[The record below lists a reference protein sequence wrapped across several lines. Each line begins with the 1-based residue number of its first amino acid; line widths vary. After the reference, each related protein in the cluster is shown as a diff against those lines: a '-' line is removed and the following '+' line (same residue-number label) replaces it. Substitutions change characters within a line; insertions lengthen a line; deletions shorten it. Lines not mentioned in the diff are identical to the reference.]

1 MNRPD
6 LSRRTLLTGAAAT
19 AATVIGFN
27 TTTRTWATTNTTP
40 APPGCIAPIPPIQG
54 TLTTSTPARTA
65 HAQDFGRLTTTTPY
79 AVLNPAG
86 APDIATIINYARRNN
101 LKVAMNGQ
109 SGTGTD
115 LESHSNYGQAGVAG
129 GISINA
135 RALNRIHTITPT
147 NATVDAG
154 VTWAQLTEAALTQNL
169 TPPCLTDYLHLSIGG
184 TISVGGIGST
194 VHKHGLQADTVESIE
209 IVTGTGRIL
218 TASPTRNPDLFHTAL
233 AGAGQVGIITRATL
247 KLIPAPQNARVFT
260 LTYNDQNTFLTDQ
273 QTLLTD
279 GRFPSQVGE
288 ILIQPNGQP
297 PRYKIEAVAHYN
309 GPTPPNPTPLLTG
322 LNPTTTDITDQTY
335 RQYTYRAD
343 TFADTIKNLGYWN
356 APKPWLSLFLP
367 ASTTPTFLNQAL
379 PHITPD
385 DIGAGLLLCYP
396 FPTNKLTHP
405 LAITP
410 NEPTTYL
417 FDFLAFPHPNT
428 NPTPALT
435 RNRTLYNLA
444 TQLGAKRYL
453 VGAIPNMTPTDWQH
467 HYGPH
472 YTTLTNAKNTYDPTH
487 TLTPGQNIFP

>member
-1 MNRPD
+1 MNRTG
-6 LSRRTLLTGAAAT
+6 LSRRLLLTGA

-27 TTTRTWATTNTTP
+27 TTTRTWATANDPTAGRISP
-40 APPGCIAPIPPIQG
+40 VPPLQG
-54 TLTTSTPARTA
+54 TLTTSSSTRTA
-65 HAQDFGRLTTTTPY
+65 FAQDFGRLTTTTPY
-79 AVLNPAG
+79 AVLNPAS
-86 APDIATIINYARRNN
+86 AQDIAAVISFARRNR

-135 RALNRIHTITPT
+135 RSLNRIHAITST

-154 VTWAQLTEAALTQNL
+154 VTWAQLTEAALAQNL

-194 VHKHGLQADTVESIE
+194 VHKYGLQADTVESIE
-209 IVTGTGRIL
+209 IVTGTGRVL
-218 TASPTRNPDLFHTAL
+218 TASATRNADLFHAAL
-233 AGAGQVGIITRATL
+233 AGAGQVGIITRATV
-247 KLIPAPQNARVFT
+247 KLVPAPARALVFT
-260 LTYNDQNTFLTDQ
+260 LIYDDLATFLADQ
-273 QTLLTD
+273 QTLLAD

-288 ILIQPNGQP
+288 VLIQPVGQA

-309 GPTPPNPTPLLTG
+309 TTPPSTAALLTG
-322 LNPTTTDITDQTY
+322 LTPTSTDIADQTY
-335 RQYTYRAD
+335 REYTYRAD
-343 TFADTIKNLGYWN
+343 VFADTIKDLGYWN

-367 ASTTPTFLNQAL
+367 ASAIHTFLTEAL
-379 PHITPD
+379 PQITPD

-396 FPTNKLTHP
+396 FHTGKLTHP

-410 NEPTTYL
+410 SEPVAFL
-417 FDFLAFPHPNT
+417 FDFLAFPHPAT
-428 NPTPALT
+428 NPAPALV
-435 RNRTLYNLA
+435 RNRALYNRA

-453 VGAIPNMTPTDWQH
+453 VGAIPNMTPADWRN
-467 HYGPH
+467 HYGSRWG
-472 YTTLTNAKNTYDPTH
+472 TLAAAKDTYDPTH

>member
-1 MNRPD
+1 MNPTTT
-6 LSRRTLLTGAAAT
+6 RRTLLTAA

-27 TTTRTWATTNTTP
+27 TATRTWATTDTP
-40 APPGCIAPIPPIQG
+40 APPRHLAPLPPLQG
-54 TLTTSTPARTA
+54 TLTTNPATTTTYA
-65 HAQDFGRLTTTTPY
+65 HDFGRLTTNPPY

-86 APDIATIINYARRNN
+86 PHDIAAIINYARRNN

-109 SGTGTD
+109 SGTGND

-129 GISINA
+129 GIAINA

-154 VTWAQLTEAALTQNL
+154 VTWAQLTDAALTHNL

-184 TISVGGIGST
+184 TISIGGIGST
-194 VHKHGLQADTVESIE
+194 VHKHGLQADTVEAIE

-218 TASPTRNPDLFHTAL
+218 TATPTRNPDLFHTAL

-247 KLIPAPQNARVFT
+247 KLVPAPTRALVLT
-260 LTYNDQNTFLTDQ
+260 LTYTDQHTFLTDQ
-273 QTLLTD
+273 QTILND
-279 GRFPSQVGE
+279 GRFPSQIGE

-297 PRYKIEAVAHYN
+297 PTYKIEAVAHYTT
-309 GPTPPNPTPLLTG
+309 TPPNPTTLLTG
-322 LNPTTTDITDQTY
+322 LNPTTTQTTDTTY
-335 RQYTYRAD
+335 RDYTYRAD

-356 APKPWLSLFLP
+356 SPKPWLSLFLP
-367 ASTTPTFLNQAL
+367 ATTTPTFLNEAL
-379 PHITPD
+379 PQLTPD
-385 DIGAGLLLCYP
+385 DIGPGLLLCYP
-396 FPTNKLTHP
+396 FPTNKITHP

-417 FDFLAFPHPNT
+417 FDLLAFPHPTT
-428 NPTPALT
+428 NPQPALT
-435 RNRTLYNLA
+435 RNRNLYNRA

-453 VGAIPNMTPTDWQH
+453 VGAIPHMTPTDWQH

-487 TLTPGQNIFP
+487 TLTPGHNIFP

>member
-1 MNRPD
+1 MNHRPTPT
-6 LSRRTLLTGAAAT
+6 RRTILTGAT
-19 AATVIGFN
+19 ATVIGFN
-27 TTTRTWATTNTTP
+27 TTTRTWATTTDTP
-40 APPGCIAPIPPIQG
+40 TPGRITPLPPIQG
-54 TLTTSTPARTA
+54 TLTTDTTTRDTHA
-65 HAQDFGRLTTTTPY
+65 HDFGRLTTTTPY
-79 AVLNPAG
+79 AVLTPTGPA
-86 APDIATIINYARRNN
+86 DIATIINYARRNN

-109 SGTGTD
+109 SGTGTE

-135 RALNRIHTITPT
+135 RALNRIHAITPT

-154 VTWAQLTEAALTQNL
+154 VTWAQLTDATLTHNL

-218 TASPTRNPDLFHTAL
+218 TASPTHNPTLFHTAL

-247 KLIPAPQNARVFT
+247 KLIPAPKNARVFT
-260 LTYNDQNTFLTDQ
+260 LTYNDQHTFLTDQ
-273 QTLLTD
+273 QTILND
-279 GRFPSQVGE
+279 GRFPSQIGE

-309 GPTPPNPTPLLTG
+309 TTTPNPTPLLTN

-335 RQYTYRAD
+335 HDYTHRAD

-367 ASTTPTFLNQAL
+367 ATTTPQFLNHAL
-379 PHITPD
+379 PQITPQ

-396 FPTNKLTHP
+396 FHTNKLTHP

-417 FDFLAFPHPNT
+417 FDLLTFPHPDT
-428 NPTPALT
+428 NPQPALQ
-435 RNRTLYNLA
+435 RNRTLYNTA

-453 VGAIPNMTPTDWQH
+453 VGAIPHMTPHDWQT

-472 YTTLTNAKNTYDPTH
+472 WTTLTTAKNTYDPTH

>member
-1 MNRPD
+1 MTHPD
-6 LSRRTLLTGAAAT
+6 LTRRTLLTAAAAT
-19 AATVIGFN
+19 IIGFN
-27 TTTRTWATTNTTP
+27 TTTRTWATTNTPTP
-40 APPGCIAPIPPIQG
+40 TGHIAPLPPLQG
-54 TLTTSTPARTA
+54 TLTTNPTTTTA
-65 HAQDFGRLTTTTPY
+65 HSHDFGRLTTTTPY

-86 APDIATIINYARRNN
+86 PHDIANIINYARHNG

-109 SGTGTD
+109 SGTGND
-115 LESHSNYGQAGVAG
+115 LESHSNYGQAGAAG

-154 VTWAQLTEAALTQNL
+154 VTWAQLTDAALAQNL

-184 TISVGGIGST
+184 TISIGGIGST

-218 TASPTRNPDLFHTAL
+218 TATPTRNPDLFHTAL
-233 AGAGQVGIITRATL
+233 AGAGQVGIITRATV
-247 KLIPAPQNARVFT
+247 KLIPAPTRALVLT
-260 LTYNDQNTFLTDQ
+260 LTYNDQHTFLTDQ
-273 QTLLTD
+273 QTILND

-309 GPTPPNPTPLLTG
+309 TTPPNPQTLLTG
-322 LNPTTTDITDQTY
+322 LNPTTTETNDTTY
-335 RQYTYRAD
+335 RDYTYRAD

-367 ASTTPTFLNQAL
+367 ATTTPTFLNQAL

-396 FPTNKLTHP
+396 FHTNKLTHP

-428 NPTPALT
+428 NPQPALT
-435 RNRTLYNLA
+435 RNRTLYNTA

-453 VGAIPNMTPTDWQH
+453 VGAIPNMTQTDWQN

-472 YTTLTNAKNTYDPTH
+472 WTTLTNAKNTYDPTH